1 VIKSIFKPFTA
12 ESVEKR
18 LYHMASKAVPRTR
31 FAGIAR
37 GRRQTGSGREHSKSR
52 FRIAGALSL
61 KKGYG
66 LSTF

>member
-1 VIKSIFKPFTA
+1 
-12 ESVEKR
+12 
-18 LYHMASKAVPRTR
+18 MASKAVPRTR